1 MKIEDIQ
8 KKIPHY
14 DAQDFVC
21 LRKAGQIAAST
32 LDYITPFVIEGV
44 STEYLDNLLEKYIRE
59 HGAIPACLGYHGY
72 PKSSCISPNHVV
84 CHGIPAPDKKLGRGD
99 IVNIDV
105 TVILDG
111 YFGDTSRMY
120 YVGQPSVKGEKLTR
134 FTYDAMMAAI
144 AEVRPGV
151 PFSRIGQVIASMA
164 REHRYGVVEDF
175 CGHGIG
181 KSFHHEPNVVHYY
194 DDIYDNLLIEEGMVF
209 TIEPMINVG
218 KPETMVL
225 SNNWTAVTR
234 DKSLS
239 AQFEHQLGVTKMG
252 CEIFTLS
259 PAGFTLPP
267 YKSDCKK

>member
-1 MKIEDIQ
+1 MKTIDDIQ
-8 KKIPHY
+8 KMIPRY
-14 DAQDFVC
+14 DVQDFEG
-21 LRKAGQIAAST
+21 LRKAGKLAAQA

-44 STEYLDNLLEKYIRE
+44 STGHLDKLLEKFIEDNR
-59 HGAIPACLGYHGY
+59 ATPACLGYHGY
-72 PKSSCISPNHVV
+72 PKVSCISPNHVV
-84 CHGIPAPDKKLGRGD
+84 CHGIPEEGKKLNRGD

-105 TVILDG
+105 TVIVDG

-120 YVGQPSVKGEKLTR
+120 YVGVPSIKGDKLTR
-134 FTYDAMMAAI
+134 FTYEALMAAI
-144 AEVRPGV
+144 AEVKPGV
-151 PFSRIGQVIASMA
+151 PFSRIGRIISSMA
-164 REHRYGVVEDF
+164 REKNYGVVEDF

-194 DDIYDNLLIEEGMVF
+194 DDIYDNLLMQEGMVF
-209 TIEPMINVG
+209 TIEPMINIG

-239 AQFEHQLGVTKMG
+239 AQFEHQVGVTKDG

-259 PAGFTLPP
+259 PAGYEFPP
-267 YKSDCKK
+267 YKKG